1 MPLAGL
7 PYPLL
12 VVMDPRST
20 FIVFRSMFELH
31 SLLWKQRRSS
41 VFLLDGDGIIGSLR
55 AVDVCVLEVPKIA
68 GVLFLYNAL
77 ALSWFD

>member
-1 MPLAGL
+1 
-7 PYPLL
+7 
-12 VVMDPRST
+12 
-20 FIVFRSMFELH
+20 MFELH

-55 AVDVCVLEVPKIA
+55 AVDVCVLEVPQIA